1 MIKKT
6 VSSRQEKKLSRE
18 NELLV
23 DLIRK
28 VFVVMAA
35 QIAKTEKAEDM
46 LKMIL
51 RSDQGKTSDAN
62 RKELW
67 QLLEKVRQEVLK
79 KSPTAKAPATTKR
92 KATGRTT
99 RKTAGR

>member
-1 MIKKT
+1 VIKKT
-6 VSSRQEKKLSRE
+6 VTSKRIRKLSRE

-23 DLIRK
+23 DAIRK
-28 VFVVMAA
+28 VFVLKAT

-51 RSDQGKTSDAN
+51 RSDEGKASNTN
-62 RKELW
+62 QKELW

-79 KSPTAKAPATTKR
+79 TSPPGKATTATIRKAP
-92 KATGRTT
+92 GRSA
-99 RKTAGR
+99 RKTSGR

>member
-6 VSSRQEKKLSRE
+6 AAGRQEKKLSRE

-28 VFVVMAA
+28 AFVLMAA

-51 RSDQGKTSDAN
+51 RSDEGETSNAN

-67 QLLEKVRQEVLK
+67 QLLEKVRREVLK
-79 KSPTAKAPATTKR
+79 KAPGGRTASTAKR
-92 KATGRTT
+92 KAPGRTT
-99 RKTAGR
+99 RKSAGR